1 MFGIGL
7 DGYARFMPRIHPMR
21 RLAFLAFQTG
31 LSSWIWNNRGDLAKR
46 AKSLIKGGKDDVL
59 PDTTRPLGDRFVP
72 PIAGSGPSPF
82 ESAKAEEALLSSPDV
97 AAREQ
102 ASNSHVS
109 ILTEAAVI
117 GTDQQ
122 EKNIGTRQAKVKET
136 DLKHEDSHHGG

>member
-1 MFGIGL
+1 
-7 DGYARFMPRIHPMR
+7 MR

-72 PIAGSGPSPF
+72 PIAGSGPSAF

-97 AAREQ
+97 AACEQ

-109 ILTEAAVI
+109 IVTGAGVT
-117 GTDQQ
+117 GTAGP
-122 EKNIGTRQAKVKET
+122 ENNIGTRQTKVKET